1 MSDTHHHSSK
11 FLGGAAKKLITLQL
25 LFLGLFAYIFGSLF
39 QQDAHTHNLKIAFV
53 DYDGGAIGAAVRQA
67 YTAELQGDSFP
78 TLVERPASDFPAPA
92 DLESAVCSIDYW
104 AALYILPGASSR
116 LHGALRDGAD
126 GSPPTTL
133 FYNRHNALAFI
144 WNEARYP
151 TVVGPAIASNI
162 AALSAAAR
170 VVYINSTAIGTGRG
184 VPSLTLNTPEAI
196 SVLANPW
203 ELASRNIQP
212 TKQGSR
218 AIYNT
223 IAIILVII
231 QDFFFLSIF
240 NGLHLTFQVY
250 NKLHPVR
257 IVAFRNFYSLS
268 YTLIGSLGV
277 TGSIWAFRSGWDV
290 NGIQFVL
297 TWATLWLFGHIN
309 FQTFDVLT
317 IWLPH
322 PYVLMSLI
330 TWIILNVT
338 STILPFE
345 LSPAF
350 YRVGYVFPAHE
361 TLQVL
366 IDIWSRGCNPQLSH
380 ALPVLLAW
388 ELVVS
393 VLSAVG
399 VCRRIRGART
409 AEEEKETRFEERI
422 AAAIALR
429 EKEGSEKMEEGTRST
444 VDSTG
449 LSAV

>member
-1 MSDTHHHSSK
+1 MSDIHHHSPR
-11 FLGGAAKKLITLQL
+11 FFGGATKKLIALQL

-53 DYDGGAIGAAVRQA
+53 DYDGGAIGAAVRLA
-67 YTAELQGDSFP
+67 YTELQGDSFP

-116 LHGALRDGAD
+116 LHDALRDGAD
-126 GSPPTTL
+126 GSPPTL
-133 FYNRHNALAFI
+133 FYDRHDALAFI
-144 WNEARYP
+144 WNEARYA

-170 VVYINSTAIGTGRG
+170 IAYSTANGTGR
-184 VPSLTLNTPEAI
+184 VQSLPLNTPEAI

-257 IVAFRNFYSLS
+257 IVAFRNLYSLS

-309 FQTFDVLT
+309 FQTFDVFT

-322 PYVLMSLI
+322 HYVLMSLI

-338 STILPFE
+338 STMLPFE

-350 YRVGYVFPAHE
+350 YRVGYIFPAHE
-361 TLQVL
+361 TFQVL

-388 ELVVS
+388 EVVVS

-399 VCRRIRGART
+399 ICRRIRGAKT
-409 AEEEKETRFEERI
+409 AEEEKKTSFEERL

-429 EKEGSEKMEEGTRST
+429 EKEESEKEKMEEGTGST